1 MIQPRI
7 QFNLANAREYFREHL
22 SVGDYYA
29 QGMKVAGEW
38 LGLGAAKLGLEGTV
52 NEEAFLA
59 LCEGKNP
66 ATGQKL
72 GMRMNTVRQEV
83 GRDVFLLRD
92 ILHHGVL
99 AFVHLCQMG
108 ERTDRIF
115 GRT

>member
-38 LGLGAAKLGLEGTV
+38 LGHGAAKLGLEGMV

-72 GMRMNTVRQEV
+72 GLRMNTFRQGV
-83 GRDVFLLRD
+83 GMDAVPIDVSFMTSRLHLRSRCRWSRS
-92 ILHHGVL
+92 HK
-99 AFVHLCQMG
+99 
-108 ERTDRIF
+108 RY
-115 GRT
+115 